1 MIIKLLEDTTI
12 DGKLRVKGEICNV
25 FTAPEN
31 SVIIKDNKQLKAK
44 VKKVKHGKAK

>member
-12 DGKLRVKGEICNV
+12 DGKLRVKGEICNAFV
-25 FTAPEN
+25 APEN

-44 VKKVKHGKAK
+44 VKKVKHGKTK